1 MKTSANGFTLIEV
14 VVTLVLV
21 SIIGLAFSDFT
32 SGIIRGHL
40 NAAQISAAT
49 EKTQLALMRI
59 SHEIANIDTY
69 RSFNFANNQIVY
81 YYRTDTT
88 QSTIQLTNGR
98 LKLNN
103 YDLLDYVT
111 AFTVARPNSPSDTS
125 KQGTMLNISITI
137 NALGQNGTL
146 SKTFSTSTDLTT
158 LKFQQ

>member
-1 MKTSANGFTLIEV
+1 MKSKHQGFTLIEV

-32 SGIIRGHL
+32 SGVIRGHL

-69 RSFNFANNQIVY
+69 RSFNFSNNQITY
-81 YYRTDTT
+81 YYRTDTS
-88 QSTIQLTNGR
+88 QSTIQLSNGR

-111 AFTVARPNSPSDTS
+111 VFTVSRPKSPSDTG
-125 KQGTMLNISITI
+125 KDGTMLTITITI

-146 SKTFSTSTDLTT
+146 SKTFSTSTDLIT

>member
-1 MKTSANGFTLIEV
+1 MKTNTHGFTLIEI

-21 SIIGLAFSDFT
+21 SVIGLAFSDFT

-40 NAAQISAAT
+40 NASQISAAT

-69 RSFNFANNQIVY
+69 RAFNFSNNQIVY
-81 YYRTDTT
+81 YYRTDTS
-88 QSTIQLTNGR
+88 QSTIQLSNGK

-103 YDLLDYVT
+103 NDLLDYVT
-111 AFTVARPNSPSDTS
+111 AFTVSRPNSPSDTS
-125 KQGTMLNISITI
+125 KQGAMLTISITI